1 MRKERNMSRW
11 ILTLL
16 LIAGIAVGQQ
26 KKVIIKKKTLH
37 KGDKEQIVDVDVE
50 TDGDEM
56 TIIITQDGEEKE
68 YTIDMDDQTA
78 LKEVKEKLAD
88 MDVNIKNMVFADDN
102 VFKIHSGGYLG
113 VQIQE
118 LTDGLRKYFK
128 VNNDNGVLIS
138 EVVEDSPAEKA
149 KLKAGDII
157 LSVNGDNVSTTSD
170 LQQAISRQDTES
182 EVKLEVIRKGRKKD
196 MTATL
201 GSQKSNFS
209 WTGKMPPMKMG
220 DEDHNVFLFSPDDN
234 DSNLQSFHMK
244 NHFKAQAKHLEKKAK
259 KLKKSGE
266 KLHKEY
272 KFRMA
277 GPNHDDNLREELD
290 ELKKELKKLD
300 RYRSKTLKN
309 VRGTD
314 IGKIEIM
321 IEDN

>member
-138 EVVEDSPAEKA
+138 EVVEDSPAE
-149 KLKAGDII
+149 
-157 LSVNGDNVSTTSD
+157 
-170 LQQAISRQDTES
+170 R
-182 EVKLEVIRKGRKKD
+182 
-196 MTATL
+196 
-201 GSQKSNFS
+201 
-209 WTGKMPPMKMG
+209 
-220 DEDHNVFLFSPDDN
+220 
-234 DSNLQSFHMK
+234 
-244 NHFKAQAKHLEKKAK
+244 
-259 KLKKSGE
+259 
-266 KLHKEY
+266 
-272 KFRMA
+272 
-277 GPNHDDNLREELD
+277 PN
-290 ELKKELKKLD
+290 
-300 RYRSKTLKN
+300 
-309 VRGTD
+309 
-314 IGKIEIM
+314 
-321 IEDN
+321 

>member
-290 ELKKELKKLD
+290 ELKKELKKL
-300 RYRSKTLKN
+300 RKEINKLK
-309 VRGTD
+309 
-314 IGKIEIM
+314 KS
-321 IEDN
+321 